1 MADKTE
7 DKVVTKTEES
17 TTKLTEIEQKASESG
32 WKPEAEYD
40 GEKKWIGAEEF
51 LERQELYDGIH
62 KSNRKVKKLEKVL
75 ETLMS
80 HNKKIEEVA
89 TQKALELLKQEKIEA
104 AKENDVHKVVVLDE
118 KISEIKEQRAN
129 TKANT
134 PDTNE
139 IMDEFKESNP
149 WFDSTNKDYDGDMH
163 AYANGL
169 GHRLE
174 TEHDDWAPEKILQE
188 VAKRTKDVFEWKLKN
203 QNRKAAPKVSAKS
216 GSEDKTPKD
225 KTVTFDE
232 LSPEGKQM
240 YKVLVK
246 DAKSNPHGVMTAEQ
260 YLADYTFAQGSQKRG
275 RR

>member
-1 MADKTE
+1 MTDKAE
-7 DKVVTKTEES
+7 GKTDDI
-17 TTKLTEIEQKASESG
+17 TPQLTEVELKASESG
-32 WKPEAEYD
+32 WKPEADYD

-75 ETLMS
+75 ETLVS
-80 HNKKIEEVA
+80 HNKQIKEVA
-89 TQKALELLKQEKIEA
+89 LKEALEALKQEKIEA

-129 TKANT
+129 TKASAQS
-134 PDTNE
+134 TNE
-139 IMDEFKESNP
+139 IMDEFKEGNT
-149 WFDSTNKDYDGDMH
+149 WFDSTHKDYDEDMH

-169 GHRLE
+169 GHKLE
-174 TEHDDWAPEKILQE
+174 TEHDDWAPDKILEE
-188 VAKRTKDVFEWKLKN
+188 VAKRTKAVFEFKLKN

-216 GSEDKTPKD
+216 GGEDKTPSN

-246 DAKSNPHGVMTAEQ
+246 DAKTNPYGVMTAEQ
-260 YLADYTFAQGSQKRG
+260 YLADYTFAQNAHKRG
-275 RR
+275 RK